1 MAQFR
6 GSARNSGFNA
16 ISLPDNARRIE
27 QAGIKRIQD
36 LRANYQQTIA
46 NQKEDLS
53 DLQSARNAEFQQDA
67 KNERLEDRFQ
77 STYEKAL
84 EKRYKQKI
92 QKQKDKADLE
102 KSAYDRLGTFSQEAL
117 KVGKELYENH
127 KDERKE
133 AGMALVFKLG
143 LDAEDLQN
151 LRAKEDDLAAEH
163 GAATA
168 VIQRLKANGAS
179 ASEINQIRE
188 LDGWALMGAQKEIAR
203 NTKLSY
209 MTHMLSTDTRNKKYK
224 LISGEEMSLAM
235 AEKSGTEDNYTE
247 IRGIIAGEF
256 LKPYSGYDLAFAEEY
271 MFPGMRQVDTT
282 LQADY
287 ASKQQIRYEK
297 DNNNRLDTSV
307 SNVLAEAQSNPHVLN
322 NWLQGESGGL
332 GGVFLG
338 DARETFTDTL
348 SRLVKDGVITNYDQ
362 LSSLASQKITVAGKE
377 TTFGEQFLK
386 KGTTAAAFNK
396 IKNVLRD
403 RSTADYQRNEREKD
417 RKGEEI
423 LTGLRLEAAEKDI
436 SMAEIVAG
444 EQAFKA
450 MGRPVPP
457 LIQSLMVN
465 RELPEDGNI
474 QYQLALNELQD
485 GAVFDAAE
493 LQAKYPALKATQRK
507 SLVEASGAS
516 GSTTKGKGGFSK
528 FTDELE
534 QILKSELKSSNLVD
548 PGAAT
553 VGIIRVMKSRF
564 ASDVM
569 DLKASKDWKNNTYE
583 TIAEEVLR
591 RHKVDI
597 TKQTNGYERKT
608 YQTGKDKGKLI
619 TGTDAGFTAVDQSVV
634 NQQPKFDRFIN
645 QLKDNSRSYLDS
657 KMLGAMDKED
667 SWARDLPSIKE
678 TGQPSQWL
686 RVLSE
691 ETKIPWKT
699 LFNSQVRLYFGKDSE
714 YELPYNRTEDAF
726 GVISP
731 RFKAVL
737 GTVSSVSSLSV
748 ALPAQTRAQ
757 GAKGTEVYRPLLNLM
772 ASYESSNDT
781 VHDGYDAMNLYGTH
795 GGDVAHG
802 SNTGTIHFGAPLIGM
817 RVGDIMY
824 RQSLPL
830 SDPEGMHAA
839 GRYQFIGDTLKDGF
853 ERGWVPGNITKDT
866 LFDKNTQDQLAIAY
880 IRSTIRDFPNNPVGG
895 IMGRWNGIKN
905 NVSHAE
911 LTEIVKQIQADPR
924 IQGTAFANSEVDPA
938 HYARMESRAK

>member
-27 QAGIKRIQD
+27 SAGIKRIQD

-53 DLQSARNAEFQQDA
+53 DLQGVRNAESQQRA

-117 KVGKELYENH
+117 KVGKDLYENH

-133 AGMALVFKLG
+133 AGMALVFQLG
-143 LDAEDLQN
+143 LDAKDLQD

-179 ASEINQIRE
+179 ASEIKQIQE

-203 NTKLSY
+203 NTKVSY
-209 MTHMLSTDTRNKKYK
+209 YSHMISQETRNKKYET
-224 LISGEEMSLAM
+224 SGGRTLSLAE
-235 AEKSGTEDNYTE
+235 AEKRGLQSEYKE
-247 IRGIIAGEF
+247 IRGIISGNF

-271 MFPGMRQVDTT
+271 MFPGMRSVNTT
-282 LQADY
+282 LDAQFATAAQKRFEQDENHRLETAALNLLEESKSNSY
-287 ASKQQIRYEK
+287 A
-297 DNNNRLDTSV
+297 
-307 SNVLAEAQSNPHVLN
+307 LANY
-322 NWLQGESGGL
+322 LQGETGGQ
-332 GGVFLG
+332 GGIILK
-338 DARETFTDTL
+338 DARETLVDTI
-348 SRLVKDGVITNYDQ
+348 SRMVDDGLITNYDQ
-362 LSSLASQKITVAGKE
+362 LSSLDSQKITVAGKE
-377 TTFGEQFLK
+377 TTFGDQFLK
-386 KGTTAAAFNK
+386 NGTTAAAFNK

-403 RSTADYQRNEREKD
+403 RINADYGRNEREKQ
-417 RKGEEI
+417 RKVEEI
-423 LTGLRLEAAEKDI
+423 EAGLRIEAVNKDLSRAEVEAAQQQI
-436 SMAEIVAG
+436 
-444 EQAFKA
+444 KA
-450 MGRPVPP
+450 MGMPISAT
-457 LIQSLMVN
+457 IQNLMVN

-516 GSTTKGKGGFSK
+516 GSTTNGSGGFRK

-553 VGIIRVMKSRF
+553 VGIIRVMKSKF

-583 TIAEEVLR
+583 TIAQEVLR

-597 TKQTNGYERKT
+597 AKQTNGYERKR
-608 YQTGKDKGKLI
+608 YKEGKNKDKLI
-619 TGTDAGFTAVDQSVV
+619 TGTDAGFTAVDESVV
-634 NQQPKFDRFIN
+634 NQQPKFDTFIN
-645 QLKDNSRSYLDS
+645 QLKDNSRSYLDN
-657 KMLGAMDKED
+657 KMLGAMDKEG

-686 RVLSE
+686 QVLSQ

-699 LFNSQVRLYFGKDSE
+699 LFNSQVRLYFGESSE

-731 RFKAVL
+731 RFRAVL

-748 ALPAQTRAQ
+748 ALPAQARGQ
-757 GAKGTEVYRPLLNLM
+757 GAKGTEIYRPLLNLM
-772 ASYESSNDT
+772 ASHESSNDD
-781 VHDGYDAMNLYGTH
+781 VHDGYDALNLGGTH
-795 GGDVAHG
+795 GGSVPID
-802 SNTGTIHFGAPLIGM
+802 SNTGEVYFNQSLTTMTLGE
-817 RVGDIMY
+817 IMD
-824 RQSLPL
+824 RQSRGELF
-830 SDPEGMHAA
+830 AA
-839 GRYQFIGDTLKDGF
+839 GRYQFIPMTLRDMMD
-853 ERGWVPGNITKDT
+853 RNLIPGNISMDS
-866 LFDKNTQDQLAIAY
+866 LFDAQTQDQLAISY
-880 IRSTIRDFPNNPVGG
+880 IRDTIRAFPTDPTYG
-895 IMGRWNGIKN
+895 IRERWIGVRDNQSYDQTN
-905 NVSHAE
+905 A
-911 LTEIVKQIQADPR
+911 IVQRMIADPR
-924 IQGTAFANSEVDPA
+924 IQGTAFANSEIDPA
-938 HYARMESRAK
+938 HYARMESRVK

>member
-27 QAGIKRIQD
+27 SAGIKRIQD

-53 DLQSARNAEFQQDA
+53 DLQNVRNAESQQRA

-92 QKQKDKADLE
+92 QKQKDKAELE

-117 KVGKELYENH
+117 KVGKDLYENH

-133 AGMALVFKLG
+133 AGMALVFQLG
-143 LDAEDLQN
+143 LDAKDLQN

-168 VIQRLKANGAS
+168 VIQRLKANGAT
-179 ASEINQIRE
+179 ASEIKQIRE

-203 NTKLSY
+203 NTKLAY
-209 MTHMLSTDTRNKKYK
+209 KVHMDNIETKTKEYK
-224 LISGEEMSLAM
+224 TTSGLTLSLAK
-235 AEKSGTEDNYTE
+235 AQELGQFKEYKE

-256 LKPYSGYDLAFAEEY
+256 LKPYKGYDLAFAEEY
-271 MFPGMRQVDTT
+271 MFPGMRQVNTMLEAEFAT
-282 LQADY
+282 A
-287 ASKQQIRYEK
+287 AQQRFEK
-297 DNNNRLDTSV
+297 DEKDSQDTA
-307 SNVLAEAQSNPHVLN
+307 VLNLVEELKSNPYAFENHM
-322 NWLQGESGGL
+322 QGETGGQ
-332 GGVFLG
+332 GGIIRK
-338 DARETFTDTL
+338 DAREKLGETL
-348 SRLVKDGVITNYDQ
+348 SRLATDGLIGQDALLDLYDQ
-362 LSSLASQKITVAGKE
+362 EITVAGKK
-377 TTFGEQFLK
+377 TTFFKQFIEK
-386 KGTTAAAFNK
+386 GGTTAVAFNR
-396 IKNVLRD
+396 IKTILRD
-403 RSTADYQRNEREKD
+403 RSNADYQRNEREKD
-417 RKGEEI
+417 RVVEQI
-423 LTGLRLEAAEKDI
+423 VTGLRLEAVEKDL
-436 SMAEIVAG
+436 SRAEVEAG
-444 EQAFKA
+444 AERIKA
-450 MGRPVPP
+450 LGRPLPP
-457 LIQSLMVN
+457 DVQNLMVN

-516 GSTTKGKGGFSK
+516 GSTQSGSGGFSK

-534 QILKSELKSSNLVD
+534 QILKSALKSSNLVD

-748 ALPAQTRAQ
+748 AIPAQTRAQ

-866 LFDKNTQDQLAIAY
+866 LFDQNTQDQLAIAY

-924 IQGTAFANSEVDPA
+924 IQGTAFADSEIDPA

>member
-27 QAGIKRIQD
+27 SAGIKRIQD

-53 DLQSARNAEFQQDA
+53 DLQNVRNAESQQRA

-92 QKQKDKADLE
+92 QKQKDKAELE

-117 KVGKELYENH
+117 KVGKDLYENH

-133 AGMALVFKLG
+133 AGMALVFQLG
-143 LDAEDLQN
+143 LDAKDLQN

-168 VIQRLKANGAS
+168 VIQRLKANGAT
-179 ASEINQIRE
+179 ASEIKQIRE

-203 NTKLSY
+203 NTKLAY
-209 MTHMLSTDTRNKKYK
+209 KVHMDNIETKTKEYK
-224 LISGEEMSLAM
+224 TTSGLTLSLAK
-235 AEKSGTEDNYTE
+235 AQELGQFKEYKE

-256 LKPYSGYDLAFAEEY
+256 LKPYKGYDLAFAEEY
-271 MFPGMRQVDTT
+271 MFPGMRQVNTMLEAEFAT
-282 LQADY
+282 A
-287 ASKQQIRYEK
+287 AQQRFEK
-297 DNNNRLDTSV
+297 DEKDSQDTA
-307 SNVLAEAQSNPHVLN
+307 VLNLVEELKSNPYAFENHM
-322 NWLQGESGGL
+322 QGETGGQ
-332 GGVFLG
+332 GGIIRK
-338 DARETFTDTL
+338 DAREKLGETL
-348 SRLVKDGVITNYDQ
+348 SRLATDGLIGQDALLDLYDQ
-362 LSSLASQKITVAGKE
+362 EITVAGKK
-377 TTFGEQFLK
+377 TTFFKQFIEK
-386 KGTTAAAFNK
+386 GGTTAVAFNR
-396 IKNVLRD
+396 IQTILRD
-403 RSTADYQRNEREKD
+403 RSNADYQRNEREKD
-417 RKGEEI
+417 RVVEQI
-423 LTGLRLEAAEKDI
+423 VTGLRLEAVEKDL
-436 SMAEIVAG
+436 SRAEVEAG
-444 EQAFKA
+444 AERIKA
-450 MGRPVPP
+450 LGRPLPP
-457 LIQSLMVN
+457 DVQNLMVN

-516 GSTTKGKGGFSK
+516 GSTQSGSGGFSK

-534 QILKSELKSSNLVD
+534 QILKSALKSSNLVD

-748 ALPAQTRAQ
+748 AIPAQTRAQ

-866 LFDKNTQDQLAIAY
+866 LFDQNTQDQLAIAY

-924 IQGTAFANSEVDPA
+924 IQGTAFADSEIDPA